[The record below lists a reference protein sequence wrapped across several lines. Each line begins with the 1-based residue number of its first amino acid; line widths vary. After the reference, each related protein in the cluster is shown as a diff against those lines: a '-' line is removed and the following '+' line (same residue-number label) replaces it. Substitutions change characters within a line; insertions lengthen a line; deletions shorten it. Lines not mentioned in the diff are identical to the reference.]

1 MTRFRICK
9 KPSIA
14 VKDADGLMDDDDL
27 KGLQTD
33 PKFQQLVAELKRPTT
48 K

>member
-1 MTRFRICK
+1 MQE
-9 KPSIA
+9 A
-14 VKDADGLMDDDDL
+14 VNRGFKDADGLMDDDDL